1 MQRTEFMRSADLRRR
16 KKWLI
21 NFALACSIQL
31 IFNFRMPIYRISS
44 ILNGKMS
51 GILLRLFFVSA
62 IAKWLTQRIIA
73 KEDQKIGFSL
83 FCHPF
88 FAVWK
93 WQSEVKR
100 LWYSLV
106 KVTVSITRLSI
117 SKCSIFVLQKHPTL
131 FVITRCFATVNAVAI
146 LILYFRFEKFI
157 IDTVCERVP
166 ALTPTC
172 ASDYSTFT

>member
-1 MQRTEFMRSADLRRR
+1 MTNKL
-16 KKWLI
+16 
-21 NFALACSIQL
+21 CT
-31 IFNFRMPIYRISS
+31 
-44 ILNGKMS
+44 
-51 GILLRLFFVSA
+51 RLFNSINIQFSHA
-62 IAKWLTQRIIA
+62 NLQNQFHFKWENVWHSPLPLFCQRDCEVTNA
-73 KEDQKIGFSL
+73 ANNSKRRPKNFIGFSL

-88 FAVWK
+88 FAVRK